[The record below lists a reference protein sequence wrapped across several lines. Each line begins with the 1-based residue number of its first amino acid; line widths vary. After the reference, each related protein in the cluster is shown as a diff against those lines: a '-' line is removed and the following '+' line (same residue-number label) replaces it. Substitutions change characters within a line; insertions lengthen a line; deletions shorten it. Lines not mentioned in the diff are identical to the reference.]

1 MRRSGWNPQRRNR
14 NIGTAKSGFGQ
25 DNRMTIPDSWS
36 DRRDYWEKL
45 NNPVVVDCTIG
56 DCNLTILVEPVQAN
70 FIHACT
76 LEDIRKILHLIPPH
90 DLAPIKLIVLR
101 QPKRKEQIMCP
112 VWGRL
117 QYWSEIKGHAGPAI
131 YLEAQ
136 SLNKTIRWPKS
147 LCVEDS
153 RELERLIADGHN
165 VVSDRRY
172 HTIHNNLESTRFT
185 QLYRTLPHEI
195 GHYVD
200 YFESVKNP
208 SNGDS
213 DEESRL
219 EAIYDS
225 KPSFDKEAFAHQYA
239 TQFFEQHNKTGL
251 LPFERILN
259 EKGIA
264 AEGLEL
270 SWFSPMMD
278 AD

>member
-76 LEDIRKILHLIPPH
+76 LDDIRKLLYLIPPH
-90 DLAPIKLIVLR
+90 DLDPIKLIVLR

-117 QYWSEIKGHAGPAI
+117 QYWSEIKGYAGPAI

-136 SLNKTIRWPKS
+136 PLNNTIRWPKS

-153 RELERLIADGHN
+153 RELERLIADGHHI
-165 VVSDRRY
+165 VSDRRY

-195 GHYVD
+195 AHCID
-200 YFESVKNP
+200 YFESVKKP
-208 SNGDS
+208 SNGDL
-213 DEESRL
+213 DKEIRL
-219 EAIYDS
+219 KAIYNS
-225 KPSFDKEAFAHQYA
+225 KPSFDKETFAHRYA
-239 TQFFEQHNKTGL
+239 TQFFEQQKKAGL
-251 LPFERILN
+251 LPFARILD
-259 EKGIA
+259 ETVMA
-264 AEGLEL
+264 AERLEL

-278 AD
+278 AG